1 VVLNVVTLQL
11 IDDLFPAHG
20 ATCATVHRLARR
32 RVSWM
37 SGADTTEVASPGLC
51 VSGEDVVTHLLGSLL
66 AQYGRQVVLED
77 DRASGELMNRHDRD
91 GASSDVDWVVIASG
105 RPVSPSVGGV
115 GTGRRTIIAAELA
128 LSPHADDSTSWMETT
143 RRGWVFM
150 APTGDGTA

>member
-1 VVLNVVTLQL
+1 
-11 IDDLFPAHG
+11 
-20 ATCATVHRLARR
+20 
-32 RVSWM
+32 
-37 SGADTTEVASPGLC
+37 
-51 VSGEDVVTHLLGSLL
+51 DVVTHLLGSLL

-150 APTGDGTA
+150 APTGDGTALVQAMVLRRPSDPPAELMGLLADTHRVG